1 MIDAVN
7 VPVQTVAVNGPVL
20 FANTRIKTGCSVRHE
35 QGSGRFVALRPGVYK
50 VSFSGNVS
58 VAAAGAVAL
67 AIIADGEEVAGSR
80 MTSTLAATA
89 PENLSTAVLI
99 QVFCDC
105 CVAIGVR
112 NVGTTAVTIDNANF
126 VITREC

>member
-1 MIDAVN
+1 MINAVN
-7 VPVQTVAVNGPVL
+7 VPNQTVAVNGPVL
-20 FANTRIKTGCSVRHE
+20 FANSRIRTGCSVRHE
-35 QGSGRFVALRPGVYK
+35 QGSGRFIALRPGVYK

-67 AIIADGEEVAGSR
+67 IVTADGEEVAGSR

-89 PENLSTAVLI
+89 PENLSTTVLI

-105 CVAIGVR
+105 CVAIGIR
-112 NVGTTAVTIDNANF
+112 NVGTTEVTVNNANF

>member
-89 PENLSTAVLI
+89 PENLSTTVLI